1 MKYSEI
7 ISNKLN
13 ELLIK
18 NFDAEKGYEDAANIV
33 NSPKLKALFKM
44 QSEQRG
50 KFARELRLE
59 ILKFGQIPEESGSLK
74 GSLHRNWMQL
84 KSMFTSETEE
94 AILEEALRGEEAS
107 LSYYDDILSDTNLPL
122 SIENMLIE
130 QKQSILRAINKLK
143 LEEELVS

>member
-18 NFDAEKGYEDAANIV
+18 NFDAEKGYENAIENV
-33 NSPKLKALFKM
+33 ESPKLKAFFKM

-59 ILKFGQIPEESGSLK
+59 ILKFGQIPEESGSIA
-74 GSLHRNWMQL
+74 GTLHRNWMTL
-84 KSMFTSETEE
+84 KSLFKSNNEE
-94 AILEEALRGEEAS
+94 AILDEALRGEEAS
-107 LSYYDDILSDTNLPL
+107 LSDYDEILSETNLPL

-130 QKQSILRAINKLK
+130 QKQSIQRAINKLK